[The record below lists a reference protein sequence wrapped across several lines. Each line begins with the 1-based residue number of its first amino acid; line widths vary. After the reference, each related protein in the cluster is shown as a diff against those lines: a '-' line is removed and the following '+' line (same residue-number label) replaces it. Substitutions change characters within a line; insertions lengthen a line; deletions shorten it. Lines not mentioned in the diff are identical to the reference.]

1 MLALWSLWNRI
12 KTNVREEEGQTA
24 VEYALLLALIALA
37 IILAQPDLRA
47 SISNIFSYIGSG
59 LSSAATT

>member
-12 KTNVREEEGQTA
+12 KLSFSDEEGQTG

-37 IILAQPDLRA
+37 IILAQPNLRA
-47 SISNIFSYIGSG
+47 TISNIFSKVSSG
-59 LSSAATT
+59 LSSAQT

>member
-12 KTNVREEEGQTA
+12 KTNLREEEGQTG

-37 IILAQPDLRA
+37 IILANPNLRSVIS
-47 SISNIFSYIGSG
+47 SIFSNISSG
-59 LSSAATT
+59 LSSAAVT